1 MLRKHSDD
9 STAAPV
15 STAAVVDPHHF
26 ERYEDDGAGV
36 VGPHKPSYDGI
47 EGDG

>member
-1 MLRKHSDD
+1 MKRKHTDESDV
-9 STAAPV
+9 AVAP
-15 STAAVVDPHHF
+15 AAVVDPHHF
-26 ERYEDDGAGV
+26 DRYEDDGAGD